1 MIQVIWSHWSEQVIL
16 GNLQTTPHRSF
27 SNSTN
32 FYERSIR
39 WQCFEEEVKN
49 ERSWKG
55 WVIKNTKVDLFAI
68 FSSQKKSC
76 GGIYLNS
83 SWGYFPLITGS
94 FQKSQLCSFKPWLQ
108 PHYHIFRV
116 YTRAVGKREILRW
129 IWILTWAP
137 WVVLNLPH
145 RVNMADFGLFYGWR
159 CEADKR
165 YVSSQV
171 QTAGWEK

>member
-32 FYERSIR
+32 FYEISRVTIF
-39 WQCFEEEVKN
+39 WGGGEEQKIM
-49 ERSWKG
+49 ERKG
-55 WVIKNTKVDLFAI
+55 DKEHEGWPLRNLLLTEEILW
-68 FSSQKKSC
+68 
-76 GGIYLNS
+76 GIYLYS
-83 SWGYFPLITGS
+83 SWGYLPLITGS